1 VTDTR
6 ALAREERAEFAT
18 FLAGLTPEQWDAP
31 TLCAGWA
38 VRDVV
43 AHVIGFD
50 AMGIGGFAANLARS
64 GFRPDRANQR
74 AVDVFRDHSPA
85 GLVDLVRRYETP
97 HGLTALFGA
106 RIALTDGAIH
116 QQDIRRPL
124 GMPRTIPEERLCEVL
139 DYAMVAP
146 PVGASSR
153 IRGLRLVAT
162 DVAWMRGRGPEVTG
176 PGESLLMA
184 AAGRAEALDE
194 LDGPGRD
201 TLAQRVRA

>member
-1 VTDTR
+1 MADTR
-6 ALAREERAEFAT
+6 SMAREERAELADL
-18 FLAGLTPEQWDAP
+18 LAGLAPEQWDAP

-43 AHVIGFD
+43 AHVIGYD
-50 AMGIGGFAANLARS
+50 AMGLGGFAANLAAS

-74 AVDVFRDHSPA
+74 AVDALRDHSPA
-85 GLVDLVRRYETP
+85 GLVELVRRYETP
-97 HGLTALFGA
+97 HGLTAMFGG

-124 GMPRTIPEERLCEVL
+124 GLPRTIPADRLREVL

-162 DVAWMRGRGPEVTG
+162 DVDWSRGSGPEVTG
-176 PGESLLMA
+176 PGEALLMA
-184 AAGRAEALDE
+184 AAGRADALDE
-194 LDGPGRD
+194 LEGPGHATFAR
-201 TLAQRVRA
+201 RVAG

>member
-1 VTDTR
+1 
-6 ALAREERAEFAT
+6 
-18 FLAGLTPEQWDAP
+18 
-31 TLCAGWA
+31 